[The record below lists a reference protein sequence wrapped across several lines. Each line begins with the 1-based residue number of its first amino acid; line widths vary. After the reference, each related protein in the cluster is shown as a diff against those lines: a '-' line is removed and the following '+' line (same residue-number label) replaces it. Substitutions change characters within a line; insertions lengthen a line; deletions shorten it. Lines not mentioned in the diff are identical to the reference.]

1 MDKFKKENI
10 AFVTAND
17 LNAKCVRYKNK
28 TRRSLMKRARK
39 IARKNLKFSLDKCK
53 KL

>member
-10 AFVTAND
+10 SFVTGND
-17 LNAKCVRYKNK
+17 LNAKCVHYNNK
-28 TRRSLMKRARK
+28 TRRSLMKKARK
-39 IARKNLKFSLDKCK
+39 IARKNLKFSLDKCL